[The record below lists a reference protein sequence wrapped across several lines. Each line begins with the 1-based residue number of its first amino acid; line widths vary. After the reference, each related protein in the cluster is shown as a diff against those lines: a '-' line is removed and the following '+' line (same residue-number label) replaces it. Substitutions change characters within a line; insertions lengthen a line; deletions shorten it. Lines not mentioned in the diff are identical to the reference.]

1 MGRNQA
7 RLGWAAQ
14 REPDVLLIELLS
26 LKDHEG
32 LKVGQTRFHGAVL
45 LGILGQEAPLWV
57 GGGTS
62 FEGSGPSYCQSSW
75 ERLMMGEKKETSEVG
90 LVVAGSLGHRQG
102 LGCPDEVVKWVPD
115 TRVKLSVT
123 LTLGCCTLLS
133 RLYIPIPQTRVILSK
148 AAARVSSTTTD
159 P

>member
-7 RLGWAAQ
+7 RPGWAAQ
-14 REPDVLLIELLS
+14 QEPDVLLIELLS

-32 LKVGQTRFHGAVL
+32 LKVRETRFHGAVL
-45 LGILGQEAPLWV
+45 LGTMGQEAPLWV

-75 ERLMMGEKKETSEVG
+75 ERLIMGEKKETSEVG
-90 LVVAGSLGHRQG
+90 LVVAGSLGQRQG
-102 LGCPDEVVKWVPD
+102 LGWVKWVPD

-123 LTLGCCTLLS
+123 LTLGDCKLLS

-148 AAARVSSTTTD
+148 AAARVFSTTTD